1 MCNIIAKSF
10 WGSKGYFYKNT
21 LGRRRQSKAKKNQ
34 ASATGRGGESMLNTS
49 SDMQNRHDS
58 LHALPPREEREYL
71 PAREHVDEPFT
82 VLVLLL
88 LAVGLI
94 CLFSAS
100 YTVAYYQQGGDSTHF
115 ALRQALF
122 AAAGVVVMF
131 AASKFNYHRLK
142 AMALPIMGVTLVLL
156 ASRVFLPGA
165 WVTIKGATRWINLG
179 FTTFQPSEIAKFA
192 VIVFFAALC
201 TNYGHKKM
209 KTFKYGLLPFV
220 VVIGMIA
227 GLLYLQPHLSATII
241 IFGIGIVIIFMGGAN
256 LMWIV
261 GGGVAGVAA
270 VAVYITTQSYAN
282 KRILGWLDPFDPAVF
297 KIEGWQG
304 AQSLMAIGS
313 GGLWGLGLGQSR
325 QKHLYLPE
333 PANDFIFPVICE
345 ELGFVGAALIIIL
358 FAVLIC
364 RGYYIAFHAEDRF
377 GTLLAAGITTQIAIQ
392 VVLNLF
398 VVTGMIPVTGVSL
411 PFFSYG
417 GTSLLMLLG
426 EVGIL
431 LNVSRHMRMRES
443 A

>member
-1 MCNIIAKSF
+1 
-10 WGSKGYFYKNT
+10 
-21 LGRRRQSKAKKNQ
+21 
-34 ASATGRGGESMLNTS
+34 MLNTS
-49 SDMQNRHDS
+49 SEMQNRQDS
-58 LHALPPREEREYL
+58 LRALPPREEREYL

-100 YTVAYYQQGGDSTHF
+100 YTTAYYKQGGDSTYF
-115 ALRQALF
+115 ALRQAMF

-131 AASKFNYHRLK
+131 AASKFNYHRLHTL
-142 AMALPIMGVTLVLL
+142 ALPLMLITLVLL
-156 ASRVFLPGA
+156 ASIKIVPGM
-165 WVTIKGATRWINLG
+165 WVNIKGATRWINLG

-192 VIVFFAALC
+192 AIVFFASLC
-201 TNYGHKKM
+201 TRYGPKRM
-209 KTFKYGLLPFV
+209 KTFKYGLAPFIG
-220 VVIGMIA
+220 VIGIIA
-227 GLLYLQPHLSATII
+227 GLLFLQPHLSATII
-241 IFGIGIVIIFMGGAN
+241 IFGISLVIIFMGGAN
-256 LMWIV
+256 LFWIA
-261 GGGVAGVAA
+261 GGGVAGAAA
-270 VAVYITTQSYAN
+270 VAVYIATQGYAN
-282 KRILGWLDPFDPAVF
+282 NRIRGWIDPFDPAVF

-313 GGLWGLGLGQSR
+313 GGMWGLGLGQSR

-345 ELGFVGAALIIIL
+345 ELGFVGAGLIIVL

-398 VVTGMIPVTGVSL
+398 VVTGIIPVTGVSL

-431 LNVSRHMRMRES
+431 LNISRHMRVRDV